1 MEYTMNTMELS
12 ENGFS
17 VVVYS
22 PLQCDESRLSFHPS
36 CYGACV
42 KYMLPLS
49 TVMLV

>member
-1 MEYTMNTMELS
+1 MNTMELS

-22 PLQCDESRLSFHPS
+22 PLQCDENRIHFHPS
-36 CYGACV
+36 CYGDCV
-42 KYMLPLS
+42 KYNMLPLS